1 MSTDPV
7 FSDIQKVNPSAIIEL
22 FTLTLDNA
30 LHGATTVYRFHDG
43 SNMNSSGELVWDGN
57 SYQRFPV
64 KTEGFEFT
72 GKGQIP
78 RPKFTVSNALGT
90 ITALMALVNQTTPGN
105 DLAGAKFT
113 RIRTLARYIDA
124 ANFTGGTNPFGT
136 PDTSSKLPDEIYF
149 IDRKLSEN
157 RDFVEFELVSELD
170 LLNLRLPRR
179 QVTKDIF
186 PGVGSFVN
194 G

>member
-1 MSTDPV
+1 MTIPV
-7 FSDIQKVNPSAIIEL
+7 SELQKINPSSLIEL
-22 FTLTLDNA
+22 FTVTLDSG

-43 SNMNSSGELVWDGN
+43 SNMNSSGELIWDGN

-64 KTEGFEFT
+64 KAEGFQFT

-105 DLAGAKFT
+105 DLTGAKFT

-124 ANFTGGTNPFGT
+124 ANFTSGTNPFGT

>member
-1 MSTDPV
+1 MTIPV
-7 FSDIQKVNPSAIIEL
+7 SELQKINPSSLIEL
-22 FTLTLDNA
+22 FTVTLDSS

-43 SNMNSSGELVWDGN
+43 SNMNSSGELIWDGN

-64 KTEGFEFT
+64 KAEGFEFT

-105 DLAGAKFT
+105 DLTGAKFT

>member
-1 MSTDPV
+1 MAIPV
-7 FSDIQKVNPSAIIEL
+7 SELQKINPSSLIEL
-22 FTLTLDNA
+22 FTVTLDSS
-30 LHGATTVYRFHDG
+30 LHGATTVYRFHAG
-43 SNMNSSGELVWDGN
+43 SNMNSSGELIWDGN

-64 KTEGFEFT
+64 KAEGFEFT

-90 ITALMALVNQTTPGN
+90 ITALMALVNQTTSGN
-105 DLAGAKFT
+105 DLTGAKFT

-124 ANFTGGTNPFGT
+124 AKFTGGTNPFGT

-179 QVTKDIF
+179 QVTRDLF

>member
-1 MSTDPV
+1 MAIPV
-7 FSDIQKVNPSAIIEL
+7 SELQKINPSSLIEL
-22 FTLTLDNA
+22 FTVTLDSS
-30 LHGATTVYRFHDG
+30 LHGATTVYRFHAG
-43 SNMNSSGELVWDGN
+43 SNMNSSGELIWDGN

-64 KTEGFEFT
+64 KAEGFEFT

-90 ITALMALVNQTTPGN
+90 ITALMALVNQTTSGN
-105 DLAGAKFT
+105 DLTGAKFT

-136 PDTSSKLPDEIYF
+136 PDTSSKLPDEIYI

-179 QVTKDIF
+179 QVTRDLF

>member
-1 MSTDPV
+1 MAIPV
-7 FSDIQKVNPSAIIEL
+7 SELQKINPSSLIEL
-22 FTLTLDNA
+22 FTVTLDSS
-30 LHGATTVYRFHDG
+30 LHGATTVYRFHAG
-43 SNMNSSGELVWDGN
+43 SNMNSSGELIWDGN

-64 KTEGFEFT
+64 KAEGFEFT

-90 ITALMALVNQTTPGN
+90 ITALMALVNQTTSGN
-105 DLAGAKFT
+105 DLTGAKFT

-179 QVTKDIF
+179 QVTRDLF

>member
-1 MSTDPV
+1 MTIPV
-7 FSDIQKVNPSAIIEL
+7 SELQKINPSSLIEL
-22 FTLTLDNA
+22 FTVTLDSS

-43 SNMNSSGELVWDGN
+43 SNMNSSGELIWDGN

-64 KTEGFEFT
+64 KAEGFQFT

-105 DLAGAKFT
+105 DLTGAKFT

>member
-1 MSTDPV
+1 MPIPV
-7 FSDIQKVNPSAIIEL
+7 SELQKINPSSLIEL
-22 FTLTLDNA
+22 FTVTLDSS
-30 LHGATTVYRFHDG
+30 LHGATTVYRFHAG
-43 SNMNSSGELVWDGN
+43 SNMNSSGELIWDGN

-64 KTEGFEFT
+64 KAEGFEFT

-90 ITALMALVNQTTPGN
+90 ITALMALVNQTTSGN
-105 DLAGAKFT
+105 DLTGAKFT

>member
-1 MSTDPV
+1 MAIPV
-7 FSDIQKVNPSAIIEL
+7 SELQKINPSSLIEL
-22 FTLTLDNA
+22 FTVTLDSS
-30 LHGATTVYRFHDG
+30 LHGATTVYRFHAG
-43 SNMNSSGELVWDGN
+43 SNMNSSGELIWDGN

-64 KTEGFEFT
+64 KAEGFEFT

-90 ITALMALVNQTTPGN
+90 ITALMALVNQTTSGN
-105 DLAGAKFT
+105 DLTGAKFT

-124 ANFTGGTNPFGT
+124 SNFTGGTNPFGT

-179 QVTKDIF
+179 QVTRDLF

>member
-1 MSTDPV
+1 MAIPV
-7 FSDIQKVNPSAIIEL
+7 SELQKINPSSLIEL
-22 FTLTLDNA
+22 FTVTLDSS

-64 KTEGFEFT
+64 KAEGFEFT

-105 DLAGAKFT
+105 DLTGAKFT

>member
-1 MSTDPV
+1 MAIPV
-7 FSDIQKVNPSAIIEL
+7 SELQKINPSSLIEL
-22 FTLTLDNA
+22 FTVTLDSS

-64 KTEGFEFT
+64 KAEGFEFT

>member
-1 MSTDPV
+1 MAIPV
-7 FSDIQKVNPSAIIEL
+7 SELQKINPSSLIEL
-22 FTLTLDNA
+22 FTVTLDSS

-43 SNMNSSGELVWDGN
+43 SNMNSSGELVWEGN
-57 SYQRFPV
+57 TYQRFPV
-64 KTEGFEFT
+64 KAEGFEFT

-105 DLAGAKFT
+105 DLTGAKFT

-124 ANFTGGTNPFGT
+124 ANFTSGTNPFGT
-136 PDTSSKLPDEIYF
+136 PDPSSKLPDEIYF

-157 RDFVEFELVSELD
+157 RDTVEFELVSELD

>member
-1 MSTDPV
+1 MAIPV
-7 FSDIQKVNPSAIIEL
+7 SELQKINPSSLIEL
-22 FTLTLDNA
+22 FTVTLDSS
-30 LHGATTVYRFHDG
+30 LHGATTVYRFHAG
-43 SNMNSSGELVWDGN
+43 SNMNSSGELIWDGN

-64 KTEGFEFT
+64 KAEGFEFT

-90 ITALMALVNQTTPGN
+90 ITALMALVNQTTSGN
-105 DLAGAKFT
+105 DLTGAKFT

-136 PDTSSKLPDEIYF
+136 PAPSSKLPDEIYF

-179 QVTKDIF
+179 QVTRDLF

>member
-1 MSTDPV
+1 MAIPV
-7 FSDIQKVNPSAIIEL
+7 SELQKINPSSLIEL
-22 FTLTLDNA
+22 FTVTLDSS
-30 LHGATTVYRFHDG
+30 LHGATTVYRFHAG
-43 SNMNSSGELVWDGN
+43 SNMNSSGELIWDGN

-64 KTEGFEFT
+64 KAEGFEFT

-90 ITALMALVNQTTPGN
+90 ITALMALVNQTTSGN
-105 DLAGAKFT
+105 DLTGAKFT

-149 IDRKLSEN
+149 IYRKLSEN

-179 QVTKDIF
+179 QVTRDLF

>member
-1 MSTDPV
+1 MAIPV
-7 FSDIQKVNPSAIIEL
+7 SELQKINPSSLIEL
-22 FTLTLDNA
+22 FTVTLDSS
-30 LHGATTVYRFHDG
+30 LHGATTVYRFHAG
-43 SNMNSSGELVWDGN
+43 SNMNSSGELIWDGN

-64 KTEGFEFT
+64 KAEGFEFT

-90 ITALMALVNQTTPGN
+90 ITALMALVNQTTSGN
-105 DLAGAKFT
+105 DLTCAKFT

-179 QVTKDIF
+179 QVTRDLF

>member
-1 MSTDPV
+1 MPIPV
-7 FSDIQKVNPSAIIEL
+7 SELQKINPSSLIEL
-22 FTLTLDNA
+22 FTVTLDSS

-43 SNMNSSGELVWDGN
+43 SNMNSSGELIWDGN

-64 KTEGFEFT
+64 KAEGFQFT

-105 DLAGAKFT
+105 DLTGAKFT

-124 ANFTGGTNPFGT
+124 ANFTSGTNPFGT

-179 QVTKDIF
+179 QITRDLF

>member
-1 MSTDPV
+1 MAIPV
-7 FSDIQKVNPSAIIEL
+7 SELQKINPSSLIEL
-22 FTLTLDNA
+22 FTVTLDSS
-30 LHGATTVYRFHDG
+30 LHGATTVYRFHAG
-43 SNMNSSGELVWDGN
+43 SNMNSSGELIWDGN

-64 KTEGFEFT
+64 KAEGFEFT

-90 ITALMALVNQTTPGN
+90 ITALMALVNQTTSGN
-105 DLAGAKFT
+105 DLTGAKFT

-149 IDRKLSEN
+149 IDRKFSEN

-179 QVTKDIF
+179 QVTRDLF

>member
-1 MSTDPV
+1 MAIPV
-7 FSDIQKVNPSAIIEL
+7 SELQKINPSSLIEL
-22 FTLTLDNA
+22 FTVTLDSS

-43 SNMNSSGELVWDGN
+43 SNMNSSAELIWDSN

-64 KTEGFEFT
+64 KAEGFEFT

-90 ITALMALVNQTTPGN
+90 ITALMALVNQTTAGN
-105 DLAGAKFT
+105 DLTGAKFT

-179 QVTKDIF
+179 QITRDLF

>member
-1 MSTDPV
+1 MPIPV
-7 FSDIQKVNPSAIIEL
+7 SELQKINPSSLIEL
-22 FTLTLDNA
+22 FTVTLDSS

-43 SNMNSSGELVWDGN
+43 SNMNSSGELIWDGN

-64 KTEGFEFT
+64 KAEGFEFT

-105 DLAGAKFT
+105 DLTGAKFT

-124 ANFTGGTNPFGT
+124 ANFTAGTNPFGT

>member
-1 MSTDPV
+1 MAIPV
-7 FSDIQKVNPSAIIEL
+7 SELQKINPSSLIEL
-22 FTLTLDNA
+22 FTVTLDSS
-30 LHGATTVYRFHDG
+30 LHGATTVYRFHAG
-43 SNMNSSGELVWDGN
+43 SNMNSSGELIWDGN

-64 KTEGFEFT
+64 KAEGFEFT

-90 ITALMALVNQTTPGN
+90 ITALMALVNQTTSGN
-105 DLAGAKFT
+105 DLTGAKFT

-157 RDFVEFELVSELD
+157 IDFVEFELVSELD

-179 QVTKDIF
+179 QVTRDLF

>member
-1 MSTDPV
+1 MPIPV
-7 FSDIQKVNPSAIIEL
+7 SELQKINPSSLIEL
-22 FTLTLDNA
+22 FTVTLDSS

-43 SNMNSSGELVWDGN
+43 SNMNSSGELIWDSN

-64 KTEGFEFT
+64 KAEGFQFT

-105 DLAGAKFT
+105 DLTGAKFT

-136 PDTSSKLPDEIYF
+136 PETSSKLPD
-149 IDRKLSEN
+149 
-157 RDFVEFELVSELD
+157 
-170 LLNLRLPRR
+170 
-179 QVTKDIF
+179 
-186 PGVGSFVN
+186 
-194 G
+194 

>member
-1 MSTDPV
+1 MAIPV
-7 FSDIQKVNPSAIIEL
+7 SELQKINPSSLIEL
-22 FTLTLDNA
+22 FTVTLDSS

-43 SNMNSSGELVWDGN
+43 SNMNSSGELVWEGN
-57 SYQRFPV
+57 TYQRFPV
-64 KTEGFEFT
+64 KAEGFEFT

-105 DLAGAKFT
+105 DLPGAKFT
-113 RIRTLARYIDA
+113 RIRTLARYIYA
-124 ANFTGGTNPFGT
+124 ANFTSGTNPFGT
-136 PDTSSKLPDEIYF
+136 PDPSSKLPDEIYF

-157 RDFVEFELVSELD
+157 RDTVEFELVSELD

>member
-1 MSTDPV
+1 MAIPV
-7 FSDIQKVNPSAIIEL
+7 SELQKINPSSLIEL
-22 FTLTLDNA
+22 FTVTLDSS

-43 SNMNSSGELVWDGN
+43 SNMNSSGELVWEGN
-57 SYQRFPV
+57 TYQRLPV
-64 KTEGFEFT
+64 KAEGFEFT

-105 DLAGAKFT
+105 DLTGAKFT

-136 PDTSSKLPDEIYF
+136 PDPSSKLPDEIYF

-157 RDFVEFELVSELD
+157 RDTVEFELVSELD

-186 PGVGSFVN
+186 QGVGSLVN

>member
-1 MSTDPV
+1 MAIPV
-7 FSDIQKVNPSAIIEL
+7 SELQKINPSSLIEL
-22 FTLTLDNA
+22 FTVTLDSS

-57 SYQRFPV
+57 TYQRFPV
-64 KTEGFEFT
+64 KAEGFEFT

-105 DLAGAKFT
+105 DLTGAKFT

-136 PDTSSKLPDEIYF
+136 PDPSSKLPDEIYF

-157 RDFVEFELVSELD
+157 RDTVEFELVSELD

>member
-1 MSTDPV
+1 MPIPV
-7 FSDIQKVNPSAIIEL
+7 SELQKINPSSLIEL
-22 FTLTLDNA
+22 FTVTLDSS

-43 SNMNSSGELVWDGN
+43 SNMNSSGELIWDSN

-64 KTEGFEFT
+64 KAEGFQFT

-105 DLAGAKFT
+105 DLTGAKFT

-124 ANFTGGTNPFGT
+124 ANFTSGTNPFGT

>member
-1 MSTDPV
+1 MAIPV
-7 FSDIQKVNPSAIIEL
+7 SELQKINPSSLIEL
-22 FTLTLDNA
+22 FTVTLDSS

-43 SNMNSSGELVWDGN
+43 SNMNSSAELIWDSN

-64 KTEGFEFT
+64 KAEGFEFT

-90 ITALMALVNQTTPGN
+90 ITALMALVNQTTAGN
-105 DLAGAKFT
+105 DLTGAKFT

-149 IDRKLSEN
+149 IDRKLTEN
-157 RDFVEFELVSELD
+157 RDIVEFELVSELD

-179 QVTKDIF
+179 QITRDLF

>member
-1 MSTDPV
+1 MAIPV
-7 FSDIQKVNPSAIIEL
+7 SELQKINPSSLIEL
-22 FTLTLDNA
+22 FTVTLNSS

-64 KTEGFEFT
+64 KAEGFEFT

>member
-1 MSTDPV
+1 MAIPV
-7 FSDIQKVNPSAIIEL
+7 SELQKINPSSLIEL
-22 FTLTLDNA
+22 FTVTLDSS
-30 LHGATTVYRFHDG
+30 LHGATTVYRFHAG
-43 SNMNSSGELVWDGN
+43 SNMNSSGELIWDGN

-64 KTEGFEFT
+64 KAEGFEFT

-90 ITALMALVNQTTPGN
+90 ITALMALVNQTTSGN
-105 DLAGAKFT
+105 DLTGAKFT

-149 IDRKLSEN
+149 IDRKLAEN

-179 QVTKDIF
+179 QVTRDLF

>member
-1 MSTDPV
+1 MAIPV
-7 FSDIQKVNPSAIIEL
+7 SELQKINPSSLIEL
-22 FTLTLDNA
+22 FTVTLDSS

-43 SNMNSSGELVWDGN
+43 SNMNSSGELIWDGN

-64 KTEGFEFT
+64 KAEGFEFT

>member
-1 MSTDPV
+1 MTIPV
-7 FSDIQKVNPSAIIEL
+7 SELQKINPSSLIEL
-22 FTLTLDNA
+22 FTVTLDSS

-43 SNMNSSGELVWDGN
+43 SNMNSSGELIWDSN

-64 KTEGFEFT
+64 KAEGFQFT

-105 DLAGAKFT
+105 DLTGAKFT

>member
-1 MSTDPV
+1 MPIPV
-7 FSDIQKVNPSAIIEL
+7 SELQKINPSSLIEL
-22 FTLTLDNA
+22 FTVTLDSS

-43 SNMNSSGELVWDGN
+43 SNMNSSGELIWDGN
-57 SYQRFPV
+57 TYQRFPV
-64 KTEGFEFT
+64 KAEGFEFT

-105 DLAGAKFT
+105 DLTGAKFT

-124 ANFTGGTNPFGT
+124 TNFTGGTNPFGT

>member
-1 MSTDPV
+1 MTIPV
-7 FSDIQKVNPSAIIEL
+7 SELQKINPSSLIEL
-22 FTLTLDNA
+22 FTVTLDSS

-43 SNMNSSGELVWDGN
+43 SNMNSSGELIWDGN

-64 KTEGFEFT
+64 KAEGFEFT

-105 DLAGAKFT
+105 DLTGAKFT

-124 ANFTGGTNPFGT
+124 TNFTGGTNPFGT

>member
-1 MSTDPV
+1 MAIPISEL
-7 FSDIQKVNPSAIIEL
+7 QKINPSSLIEL
-22 FTLTLDNA
+22 FTVTLDSS

-43 SNMNSSGELVWDGN
+43 SNMNSNAELIWAGN

-64 KTEGFEFT
+64 KAEGFEYT
-72 GKGQIP
+72 GNGQIP

-90 ITALMALVNQTTPGN
+90 LTALMALVNQTTPGN
-105 DLAGAKFT
+105 DLTGAKFT
-113 RIRTLARYIDA
+113 RIRTLARYIDPQ
-124 ANFTGGTNPFGT
+124 NFTGGINPFGT

-170 LLNLRLPRR
+170 LFNLRLPRR

>member
-1 MSTDPV
+1 MAIPV
-7 FSDIQKVNPSAIIEL
+7 SELQKINPSSLIEL
-22 FTLTLDNA
+22 FTVTLDSS
-30 LHGATTVYRFHDG
+30 LHGATTVYRFHAG
-43 SNMNSSGELVWDGN
+43 SNMNSSGELIWDGN
-57 SYQRFPV
+57 SYQRFRV
-64 KTEGFEFT
+64 KAEGFEFT
-72 GKGQIP
+72 CKGQFP

-90 ITALMALVNQTTPGN
+90 ITALMALVNQTTSGN
-105 DLAGAKFT
+105 DLTGAKFT

-179 QVTKDIF
+179 QVTRDLF

>member
-1 MSTDPV
+1 MPIPV
-7 FSDIQKVNPSAIIEL
+7 SELQKINPSSLIEL
-22 FTLTLDNA
+22 FTVTLDSS

-43 SNMNSSGELVWDGN
+43 SNMNSSGELIWDGN

-64 KTEGFEFT
+64 KAEGFEFT

-105 DLAGAKFT
+105 DLTGAKFT

-124 ANFTGGTNPFGT
+124 TNFTGGTNPFGT

>member
-1 MSTDPV
+1 MPIPV
-7 FSDIQKVNPSAIIEL
+7 SELQKINPSSLIEL
-22 FTLTLDNA
+22 FTVTLDSS

-43 SNMNSSGELVWDGN
+43 SNMNSSGELIWDGN

-64 KTEGFEFT
+64 KADGFEFT

-105 DLAGAKFT
+105 DLTGAKFT

-186 PGVGSFVN
+186 PVVGSFVN

>member
-1 MSTDPV
+1 MTSPV
-7 FSDIQKVNPSAIIEL
+7 SELQKINPSSLIEL
-22 FTLTLDNA
+22 FTVTLDSS
-30 LHGATTVYRFHDG
+30 LHGATTVYRFHAG
-43 SNMNSSGELVWDGN
+43 SNMNSSGELIWDGN

-64 KTEGFEFT
+64 KAEGFEFT

-90 ITALMALVNQTTPGN
+90 ITALMALVNQTTSGN
-105 DLAGAKFT
+105 DLTGAKFT

-157 RDFVEFELVSELD
+157 RDFVEFEFVSELD

-179 QVTKDIF
+179 QVTRDLF

>member
-1 MSTDPV
+1 MAIPV
-7 FSDIQKVNPSAIIEL
+7 SELQKINPSSLIEL
-22 FTLTLDNA
+22 FTVTLDSS
-30 LHGATTVYRFHDG
+30 LHGATTVYRFHAG
-43 SNMNSSGELVWDGN
+43 SNMNSSGELIWDGN

-64 KTEGFEFT
+64 KAEGFEFT

-105 DLAGAKFT
+105 DLTGAKFT

-136 PDTSSKLPDEIYF
+136 PDPSSKLPDEIYF

-157 RDFVEFELVSELD
+157 RDTVEFELVSELD

>member
-1 MSTDPV
+1 
-7 FSDIQKVNPSAIIEL
+7 
-22 FTLTLDNA
+22 
-30 LHGATTVYRFHDG
+30 
-43 SNMNSSGELVWDGN
+43 
-57 SYQRFPV
+57 
-64 KTEGFEFT
+64 
-72 GKGQIP
+72 
-78 RPKFTVSNALGT
+78 
-90 ITALMALVNQTTPGN
+90 MALVNQTTPWN
-105 DLAGAKFT
+105 DLTGAKFT

-136 PDTSSKLPDEIYF
+136 PDPSSKLPDEIYF

-157 RDFVEFELVSELD
+157 RDTVEFELVSELD

>member
-1 MSTDPV
+1 MAIPV
-7 FSDIQKVNPSAIIEL
+7 SELQKINPSSLIEL
-22 FTLTLDNA
+22 FTVTLDSS

-43 SNMNSSGELVWDGN
+43 SNMNSSGELVWEGN
-57 SYQRFPV
+57 TYQRFPV
-64 KTEGFEFT
+64 KAEGFEFT

-105 DLAGAKFT
+105 DLTGAKFT

-124 ANFTGGTNPFGT
+124 ANFTAGTNPFGT

-157 RDFVEFELVSELD
+157 RDTVEFELVSELD